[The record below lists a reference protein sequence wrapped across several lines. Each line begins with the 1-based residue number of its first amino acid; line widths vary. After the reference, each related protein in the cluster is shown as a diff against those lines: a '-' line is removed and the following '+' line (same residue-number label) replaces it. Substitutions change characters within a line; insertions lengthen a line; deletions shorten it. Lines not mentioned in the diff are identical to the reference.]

1 MMNKETDM
9 NKRSYDRSESI
20 SIDGKPFHF
29 TPDRKEFLDALQK
42 KYPNQTSFTK
52 EDFDNLGHFPYWVK
66 HTRYN
71 FKQGSVFNLQPI
83 LKPVPDT
90 PVSSPAPVVNVQPTA
105 VPAQQQVSN
114 MPVAACD

>member
-71 FKQGSVFNLQPI
+71 FKQGLSLI
-83 LKPVPDT
+83 HI
-90 PVSSPAPVVNVQPTA
+90 
-105 VPAQQQVSN
+105 
-114 MPVAACD
+114 